1 MHSFLER
8 ADRKTET
15 RPPLHNLWALK
26 KPLYLVPLSLHIIKK
41 YYRPPH
47 PLHWLMALNPFKN
60 PWPRQKP
67 WSWPF
72 PFDKSTPSPQMISLL
87 NKAHIPLQSH
97 FWVLA
102 FPEMLL
108 NLGLDD
114 KFWWA
119 SIHVAESLG
128 IPRQSDLLWQ
138 CQGSSVI
145 GHSSMPGFT
154 SLFAELEPWMTWISS
169 SGLVGLERKPEGKG
183 PQLLRLFVS
192 WGNSGLIPNCS

>member
-1 MHSFLER
+1 MQSFLER
-8 ADRKTET
+8 AKHFCTPQNRNQT
-15 RPPLHNLWALK
+15 PLHNLWALS
-26 KPLYLVPLSLHIIKK
+26 KPLYTWYHWVFKK

-72 PFDKSTPSPQMISLL
+72 PFDKSTPFPQMISLL
-87 NKAHIPLQSH
+87 NKPHIPLQSH
-97 FWVLA
+97 FQVLA

-108 NLGLDD
+108 NLGFDD

-119 SIHVAESLG
+119 SIPVAESLG
-128 IPRQSDLLWQ
+128 IPRQSGLLWQ

-145 GHSSMPGFT
+145 GWMK
-154 SLFAELEPWMTWISS
+154 SLATAACQ
-169 SGLVGLERKPEGKG
+169 GLLVCLW
-183 PQLLRLFVS
+183 S
-192 WGNSGLIPNCS
+192 